1 MGRAAWR
8 AAVHGV
14 TKELDTT
21 ERLNNHDNVADANP
35 GRKNFDLILWL
46 LAVTVNCKCQLEWVM
61 KCLHICLNIILSISK
76 GVLVD
81 QINI

>member
-21 ERLNNHDNVADANP
+21 ERLNNHDKVADANP
-35 GRKNFDLILWL
+35 GS
-46 LAVTVNCKCQLEWVM
+46 KCPPPFGGGAQGGRFAASCVGTGNALQEV
-61 KCLHICLNIILSISK
+61 HLSPLTLFEVSK
-76 GVLVD
+76 FCS
-81 QINI
+81 